1 MRCPRCGGNYTGYAR
16 HDYRGY
22 RCIGANTGSFA
33 TKERCTPGGFPT
45 QLVEDLVWKSVTE
58 ALSHP
63 DMLKREYRRVVEATA
78 SPSGIGAERKQIEVA
93 LRRAKSQED
102 RVTEAYVGSVM
113 DLDRYQAEMEKQ
125 KRQRS
130 GLEWS

>member
-1 MRCPRCGGNYTGYAR
+1 
-16 HDYRGY
+16 
-22 RCIGANTGSFA
+22 
-33 TKERCTPGGFPT
+33 
-45 QLVEDLVWKSVTE
+45 
-58 ALSHP
+58 
-63 DMLKREYRRVVEATA
+63 MLKREYRRVVEATA

>member
-1 MRCPRCGGNYTGYAR
+1 
-16 HDYRGY
+16 
-22 RCIGANTGSFA
+22 
-33 TKERCTPGGFPT
+33 
-45 QLVEDLVWKSVTE
+45 
-58 ALSHP
+58 
-63 DMLKREYRRVVEATA
+63 MLKREYRRVVEAAA